1 MNLKPDKRRT
11 LGSTMLLA
19 MVMLVVMTLL
29 AITIIITLR
38 LASMQRVLVDYNGR
52 LGDKAGEISSTSME
66 NEVTARLL
74 EIASG
79 QADIVDSN
87 FSHFKATVELLAED
101 ATYLYEHAD
110 QFGRIKVQEP
120 KAENEGKLVVHFTH
134 SKNTD
139 MSDEAVIDELGLL
152 GNETNTL
159 LSAHTG
165 NPSMAKCY
173 IATESGLMV
182 EAERDS
188 LSKLEEDGTVKFY
201 EPAERPWYIGTKEAD
216 ATFFTNVTPEA
227 NGKRIGM
234 MCGSP
239 VRKHGKFMGV
249 ACAGMYL
256 DDVDAMVQTKKLGD
270 DGIACIIN
278 NQGQLLFSSENTGE
292 LSITKETADH
302 DLRDSDNKDL
312 ASLVTDAMNGL
323 EAYRVVEV
331 NGERYCA
338 AFASMETVGW
348 SFLIMIPEKTVQE
361 PTHEL
366 MQEIETITV
375 EAEGQTVR
383 LLKDLALS
391 MVVTGV
397 IVIAVAVIM
406 AIFISRYVVRP
417 LQKLTEK
424 VGEIEGDDLEF
435 EWEDV
440 KEDEIQTLAVSFKNM
455 TQRMKEYIEEVT
467 RITAEKE
474 KIGAELSVATQIQ
487 ADMLPRIFP
496 PFPERREFDL
506 YATMDPAKEVGGD
519 FYDFFLIDNDH
530 LGLVVADVSGKG
542 VPAALF
548 MVIAK
553 TLIKNRALLGG
564 SPSEVLSYA
573 NEQLCEGNEAELF
586 VTVWFAIVEIPTGK
600 GIAANA
606 GHEHPAIKRAGGK
619 WELSVYRHSP
629 AVATMEGIR
638 FREHEFE
645 LHPGDA
651 LYVYTDGVPEATNIN
666 DELFGP
672 ERMLESLN
680 RDPDADV
687 ETLLKSVKKD
697 VDDFT
702 GEAPQFDDITM
713 LGLIWNGNK

>member
-278 NQGQLLFSSENTGE
+278 NQG
-292 LSITKETADH
+292 
-302 DLRDSDNKDL
+302 
-312 ASLVTDAMNGL
+312 
-323 EAYRVVEV
+323 
-331 NGERYCA
+331 
-338 AFASMETVGW
+338 
-348 SFLIMIPEKTVQE
+348 
-361 PTHEL
+361 
-366 MQEIETITV
+366 
-375 EAEGQTVR
+375 
-383 LLKDLALS
+383 
-391 MVVTGV
+391 
-397 IVIAVAVIM
+397 
-406 AIFISRYVVRP
+406 
-417 LQKLTEK
+417 
-424 VGEIEGDDLEF
+424 
-435 EWEDV
+435 
-440 KEDEIQTLAVSFKNM
+440 
-455 TQRMKEYIEEVT
+455 
-467 RITAEKE
+467 
-474 KIGAELSVATQIQ
+474 
-487 ADMLPRIFP
+487 
-496 PFPERREFDL
+496 
-506 YATMDPAKEVGGD
+506 
-519 FYDFFLIDNDH
+519 
-530 LGLVVADVSGKG
+530 
-542 VPAALF
+542 
-548 MVIAK
+548 
-553 TLIKNRALLGG
+553 
-564 SPSEVLSYA
+564 
-573 NEQLCEGNEAELF
+573 
-586 VTVWFAIVEIPTGK
+586 
-600 GIAANA
+600 
-606 GHEHPAIKRAGGK
+606 
-619 WELSVYRHSP
+619 
-629 AVATMEGIR
+629 
-638 FREHEFE
+638 
-645 LHPGDA
+645 
-651 LYVYTDGVPEATNIN
+651 
-666 DELFGP
+666 
-672 ERMLESLN
+672 
-680 RDPDADV
+680 
-687 ETLLKSVKKD
+687 
-697 VDDFT
+697 
-702 GEAPQFDDITM
+702 
-713 LGLIWNGNK
+713 